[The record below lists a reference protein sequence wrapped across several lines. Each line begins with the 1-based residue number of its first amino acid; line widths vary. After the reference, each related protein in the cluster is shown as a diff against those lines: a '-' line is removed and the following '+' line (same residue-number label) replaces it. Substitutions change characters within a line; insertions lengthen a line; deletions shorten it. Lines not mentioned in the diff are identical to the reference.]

1 MDLKQNPVKIIEL
14 IKLISHFLGKYN
26 DELEASSSIPKTF
39 KDFLDVS
46 DYVKNRYEEIRNK
59 NKIIDCLLCLTG
71 MITIV
76 LSLQEVR
83 IKIKIKNFTNNKI
96 LILFYF

>member
-1 MDLKQNPVKIIEL
+1 MVLKLNQVNKNYFTRKFNFIFFLEKYDEEL
-14 IKLISHFLGKYN
+14 
-26 DELEASSSIPKTF
+26 DASSNIPKTY

-46 DYVKNRYEEIRNK
+46 DYVKNRYVEIRNK

-76 LSLQEVR
+76 LSLQEVN
-83 IKIKIKNFTNNKI
+83 II
-96 LILFYF
+96 